1 MLTFIIYELKVAVT
15 LITFYL
21 CFKCFLSQEKMH
33 RVNRIVILATSV
45 LSFILPLCVITVH
58 KTVYIPEATVFGIS
72 GDAVEVPTPIIES
85 LGGVSWEP
93 FIIATFW
100 IGVVYVLGRTAFG
113 IWRVA
118 RLV

>member
-1 MLTFIIYELKVAVT
+1 MLTFIIYELNVAAT

-85 LGGVSWEP
+85 LGGVS
-93 FIIATFW
+93 
-100 IGVVYVLGRTAFG
+100 
-113 IWRVA
+113 
-118 RLV
+118 